1 MQKKGNDRFLIS
13 SVIAAYDHIS
23 LFGSHNTQLAHRGLK
38 PLSFLHCFATSTLII
53 HTIIHYSLSRKQKQA
68 LSSFGCPSLITAPW
82 SWGTKKKKKNLS
94 LPHSVW
100 KPLRQFPLLSSSH
113 ISFSDDVLQ
122 ALQETEIIFSQVL
135 WRVRGSFYPAVVQ
148 CSLKPNKGK
157 ETKNMFA
164 KIKLKPSSDGVAAI
178 YAHMGCL
185 PRMFLM

>member
-82 SWGTKKKKKNLS
+82 SWGTKKKKKKTCLFHTLYENHFANFPS
-94 LPHSVW
+94 SPPHTSPSVMMCS
-100 KPLRQFPLLSSSH
+100 KLCRRQKSSFHKFYGELEAASTQLLSS
-113 ISFSDDVLQ
+113 VL
-122 ALQETEIIFSQVL
+122 
-135 WRVRGSFYPAVVQ
+135 
-148 CSLKPNKGK
+148 
-157 ETKNMFA
+157 
-164 KIKLKPSSDGVAAI
+164 
-178 YAHMGCL
+178 
-185 PRMFLM
+185 